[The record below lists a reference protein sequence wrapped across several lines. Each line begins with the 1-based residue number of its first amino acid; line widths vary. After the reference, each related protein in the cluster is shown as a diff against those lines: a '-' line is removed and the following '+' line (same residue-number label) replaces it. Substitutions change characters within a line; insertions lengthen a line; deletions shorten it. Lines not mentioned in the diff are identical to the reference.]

1 MWSTLV
7 FTLIFV
13 ALGLTVLFVAISGGP
28 GGARK
33 RMASQSRGTRR
44 LALVNFLIALV
55 VLGFAIP
62 AAVIA
67 TVNNRDD
74 IPEANV
80 ENLTAGEK
88 HGRELFGERCANCH
102 TLQAAN
108 AVAQV
113 GPNLDDLLA
122 SQTDPAKR
130 KALVLDAIHNG
141 RARGN
146 GNMAADLVEGQD
158 ADDVAAFVA
167 KATGG
172 VRQPTRSAQKSS
184 VRAGCHKSVRLQG
197 ISALLRCG
205 AASTAEFPE
214 GPGSG
219 GPRQVGR
226 IALRSASPA
235 RARQLTP

>member
-1 MWSTLV
+1 MWAALV
-7 FTLIFV
+7 FTFVFV

-28 GGARK
+28 GGARR

-55 VLGFAIP
+55 VLGLGIP

-67 TVNNRDD
+67 TVDNRDD

-80 ENLTAGEK
+80 TNLTAGEK
-88 HGRELFGERCANCH
+88 TGRQLFGERCANCH
-102 TLQAAN
+102 TLEAAH

-113 GPNLDDLLA
+113 GPNLDDLR
-122 SQTDPAKR
+122 PPKN
-130 KALVLDAIHNG
+130 LVLDAIHNG

-167 KATGG
+167 KAVGQSG
-172 VRQPTRSAQKSS
+172 QKA
-184 VRAGCHKSVRLQG
+184 AGQ
-197 ISALLRCG
+197 
-205 AASTAEFPE
+205 
-214 GPGSG
+214 
-219 GPRQVGR
+219 
-226 IALRSASPA
+226 
-235 RARQLTP
+235 

>member
-1 MWSTLV
+1 MWAALV
-7 FTLIFV
+7 FTFVFV

-55 VLGFAIP
+55 VLGLGIP

-67 TVNNRDD
+67 TVDNRDD

-80 ENLTAGEK
+80 TNLTAGEK
-88 HGRELFGERCANCH
+88 TGRQLFGERCANCH
-102 TLQAAN
+102 TLEAAN

-130 KALVLDAIHNG
+130 KAFVLDAIHNG

-167 KATGG
+167 KATG
-172 VRQPTRSAQKSS
+172 VSS
-184 VRAGCHKSVRLQG
+184 
-197 ISALLRCG
+197 
-205 AASTAEFPE
+205 PN
-214 GPGSG
+214 
-219 GPRQVGR
+219 
-226 IALRSASPA
+226 
-235 RARQLTP
+235 

>member
-1 MWSTLV
+1 VWAALV
-7 FTLIFV
+7 FTFVFV
-13 ALGLTVLFVAISGGP
+13 ALGLAVLFVAISGGP

-55 VLGFAIP
+55 VLGLGIP

-67 TVNNRDD
+67 TVDNRDD

-80 ENLTAGEK
+80 TNLTAGEK
-88 HGRELFGERCANCH
+88 TGRQLFGERCANCH
-102 TLQAAN
+102 TLEAAN

-122 SQTDPAKR
+122 SQTDQAKR
-130 KALVLDAIHNG
+130 KAFVLDAIHNG

-167 KATGG
+167 KATG
-172 VRQPTRSAQKSS
+172 VSS
-184 VRAGCHKSVRLQG
+184 SN
-197 ISALLRCG
+197 
-205 AASTAEFPE
+205 
-214 GPGSG
+214 
-219 GPRQVGR
+219 
-226 IALRSASPA
+226 
-235 RARQLTP
+235 

>member
-1 MWSTLV
+1 MWATLV
-7 FTLIFV
+7 FTLVFV

-55 VLGFAIP
+55 VLGLGIP

-67 TVNNRDD
+67 TVDNRDD

-80 ENLTAGEK
+80 TNLTAAEK
-88 HGRELFGERCANCH
+88 TGRELFGERCANCH
-102 TLQAAN
+102 TLEAAN

-130 KALVLDAIHNG
+130 KAFVLDAIHNG

-167 KATGG
+167 KATG
-172 VRQPTRSAQKSS
+172 VSS
-184 VRAGCHKSVRLQG
+184 
-197 ISALLRCG
+197 
-205 AASTAEFPE
+205 PN
-214 GPGSG
+214 
-219 GPRQVGR
+219 
-226 IALRSASPA
+226 
-235 RARQLTP
+235 